1 MNRSLILGP
10 RDGWSLEPIAS
21 WLLREGRFLPNAVDL
36 MTGLTAQLDAA
47 GARID
52 RIRLTITTLHPQLL
66 AWGVFWDRP
75 LGARPWTAE
84 HGVQFLDA
92 YIGSPNQ
99 YVRDERQSFRRRLDA
114 PRR

>member
-75 LGARPWTAE
+75 LGARPWTAD
-84 HGVQFLDA
+84 G
-92 YIGSPNQ
+92 
-99 YVRDERQSFRRRLDA
+99 
-114 PRR
+114 